1 MNESKGVI
9 YILTNPSFPDLVK
22 IGYAND
28 VNERLKSLN
37 RSEAIPYPFQIY
49 ATYKVNSYLSDVK
62 LHSIIDK
69 LNPSLRTR
77 YNENGR
83 NRVRE
88 FYVMAP
94 EDAYA
99 ILEALAEIHDCTDN
113 LTRYTS
119 VETKKIKKSTSQKAP
134 AYSFFDCNINIGEQI
149 EYIDDPSIIATV
161 VSKNEV
167 EYEGIKMSMTALAR
181 KLRGKSYQEQ
191 GPKYFKYKG
200 ENLIDLRKRLGV

>member
-22 IGYAND
+22 IGYASD
-28 VNERLKSLN
+28 INERLKSLN

-49 ATYKVNSYLSDVK
+49 ATYKVNSNLSDVK

-83 NRVRE
+83 KRVRE
-88 FYVMAP
+88 FYVMDP
-94 EDAYA
+94 KDAYA

-119 VETKKIKKSTSQKAP
+119 IETKKIEKVTSKKAH
-134 AYSFFDCNINIGEQI
+134 AYSFFDCNINVGEQI
-149 EYIDDPSIIATV
+149 EFIDDPSIVATV

-167 EYEGIKMSMTALAR
+167 EYKGVKMSMTALAQ
-181 KLRGKSYQEQ
+181 KLRGTFYKEQ

-200 ENLIDLRKRLGV
+200 ENLLELRKRLGV